1 MSEHIQSSVAGGVQ
15 TIIIARPE
23 KKNAL
28 TLAMYEG
35 LTAAFD
41 EGEQDDAVRVRL
53 LFGLP
58 GAFSAGNDFTDFVEA
73 RKNGID
79 TLPPVKAFLRALVFS
94 EKPLI
99 AAVDGFA
106 FGIGATLMLNC
117 DMAFATRES
126 VFVTPLVDL
135 GLLPEG
141 ASSLLA
147 PQQMGY
153 HAAFAFIA
161 AGEPL
166 TAEAAFRARL
176 INMIVPSESLEKH
189 ARNVAGRLAAKP
201 PQALA
206 ISRKLLRP
214 DPNEVW
220 RRVELEEEHYKVQL
234 ASTEA
239 REAYRAFM
247 QRRSAMAAE

>member
-1 MSEHIQSSVAGGVQ
+1 MSEHIECGIAAGVQ
-15 TIIIARPE
+15 TIRIARPE

-28 TLAMYEG
+28 TVSMYEQ
-35 LTAAFD
+35 LTAAF
-41 EGEQDDAVRVRL
+41 EESERDDAVRVRL
-53 LFGLP
+53 IMGLP
-58 GAFSAGNDFTDFVEA
+58 GAFSAGNDFTDFIDA
-73 RKNGID
+73 RKKGID
-79 TLPPVKAFLRALVFS
+79 TIPTVTNFLRALVFS
-94 EKPLI
+94 ENPLI

-106 FGIGATLMLNC
+106 FGIGATLLLNC
-117 DMAFATRES
+117 DMAYATRES
-126 VFVTPLVDL
+126 VFTTPLVDL

-141 ASSLLA
+141 ASSLLG

-176 INMIVPSESLEKH
+176 INLIVPRDTLEKH
-189 ARNVAGRLAAKP
+189 ALGVATKLAAKP
-201 PQALA
+201 PKALA

-214 DPNEVW
+214 DPYQVW
-220 RRVELEEEHYKVQL
+220 ERIELEAGHYREQL

-239 REAYRAFM
+239 RDAYRAFM
-247 QRRSAMAAE
+247 QRRSALAAE

>member
-1 MSEHIQSSVAGGVQ
+1 MSEHIECSFAGGVQ
-15 TIIIARPE
+15 TIRIVRPE

-28 TLAMYEG
+28 TISMYER
-35 LTAAFD
+35 LTAAFE
-41 EGEQDDAVRVRL
+41 EGERDEAVRVRL
-53 LFGLP
+53 MLGQP
-58 GAFSAGNDFTDFVEA
+58 GAFSAGNDFTDFVDA
-73 RKNGID
+73 RKKGID
-79 TLPPVKAFLRALVFS
+79 SMTPVLNFLRALVFS

-117 DMAFATRES
+117 DMAYATRES
-126 VFVTPLVDL
+126 VFVTPLIDL

-141 ASSLLA
+141 ASSLLG

-176 INMIVPSESLEKH
+176 INMIVPPENIEKH
-189 ARNVAGRLAAKP
+189 ALSVANKLVAKP
-201 PQALA
+201 QKALA

-220 RRVELEEEHYKVQL
+220 QRIELEAEHYRERL
-234 ASTEA
+234 TSAEA
-239 REAYRAFM
+239 RDAYRAFM